1 MATTPLVNLSPFAGA
16 GAQFFDNNGVPLFGG
31 LLYTYASGTTTP
43 QATYTTPQA
52 TVQNSNPIVLDSSG
66 RTTQEIW
73 LLNGYS
79 YKFVLQNASATQIGS
94 YDNIPSTSTNSA
106 IINDAVSVAYEQGYS
121 VTAGS
126 FVVGNSYLI
135 TFVGTTNFTSIGASS
150 NTVGVYFVATGVGS
164 GTGTATLSRTV
175 QSKLQEIVSVKDFGA
190 TGNGTTDD
198 TVAIQAAIDAV
209 CPTVGSGFSAGAVYF
224 PAGNYLIS
232 STLNCTN
239 SRTSNTKSRDGLML
253 FGAGEGSVIIGQTNT
268 GYAMIETTGS
278 QWLTIRDLH
287 LSAGSTNPSTVGIYQ
302 GLSSTLPETQNQ
314 KFEKLIIGMGDNSSV
329 NNGQGTIGIWNFG
342 AEENT
347 YDTCY
352 VTANLPY
359 VFTAYATSP
368 NLGISYAH
376 SYQTL
381 ATSHSCGVNTLIGEN
396 FMVSLNFVNACLVTE
411 DVNSLNLE
419 NVFMS
424 NTGGTSGSNTY
435 AWKVFGSCS
444 GTNGNG
450 TIEAYGTALYI
461 IGALSAAEFR
471 FTFGSIS
478 NTSAPRIAIN
488 PVNSSGVIVNSNISF
503 YDNVSSARPLVNF
516 ISGYPTTPDQIVG
529 SYIANTTFKT
539 NVNAS
544 GNTYLA
550 LPENLK
556 FNVNTGNV
564 EIFGFYGGKS
574 YKYQIN
580 YQRDNIDIPP
590 IVCLQP
596 GSISSAE
603 ICRVQMPTVYGS
615 NNATSVSVRIRGNLS
630 IKSNGTNSMSTK
642 YIDAQISM
650 SSNYSTG
657 TVYFGA
663 GSTTGTADQL
673 VTTTPASVAPSGNNI
688 TAGAIT
694 ASVSSNVVSL
704 VMTATLAGANQETVQ
719 FNGNVEMIW
728 ANNIARAPSLL
739 IG

>member
-1 MATTPLVNLSPFAGA
+1 MLQGILPNGRQQFIDSNGNPL
-16 GAQFFDNNGVPLFGG
+16 
-31 LLYTYASGTTTP
+31 ASGSV
-43 QATYTTPQA
+43 Y
-52 TVQNSNPIVLDSSG
+52 
-66 RTTQEIW
+66 
-73 LLNGYS
+73 Y
-79 YKFVLQNASATQIGS
+79 Y
-94 YDNIPSTSTNSA
+94 IPSTTTFKTTYQDDLGTTPNTNPVVLDANGQCIAYGNGSYRQQVKDVNGNLIWDVQIDAPASQLDLTTFENNLASQNSTLSGSTLVGFYQGSTGSA
-106 IINDAVSVAYEQGYS
+106 GRTLQNKLKDFVSV
-121 VTAGS
+121 
-126 FVVGNSYLI
+126 L
-135 TFVGTTNFTSIGASS
+135 
-150 NTVGVYFVATGVGS
+150 
-164 GTGTATLSRTV
+164 
-175 QSKLQEIVSVKDFGA
+175 DFGA
-190 TGNGTTDD
+190 DPTGTNDSYA
-198 TVAIQAAIDAV
+198 AIQAAIDSV
-209 CPTVGSGFSAGAVYF
+209 CPLVGNSAGLSAGAVYF
-224 PAGNYLIS
+224 PAGNYLINT
-232 STLNCTN
+232 TLNLTN
-239 SRTSNTKSRDGLML
+239 NRLTGTKSRDGLML
-253 FGAGEGSVIIGQTNT
+253 FGAGEGSVIVGQTNT

-302 GLSSTLPETQNQ
+302 GVSSTLPETQNQ

-329 NNGQGTIGIWNFG
+329 NNSQGTIGIWNFG

-352 VTANLPY
+352 VAANLPY

-419 NVFMS
+419 NVYMA
-424 NTGGTSGSNTY
+424 NTGGTSGSNIY

-444 GTNGNG
+444 GANGNG

-461 IGALSAAEFR
+461 IGVLSAAEFR

-503 YDNVSSARPLVNF
+503 HDNVSSARSLVNF
-516 ISGYPTTPDQIVG
+516 ISGYPTTPDQVVG

-539 NVNAS
+539 NVDAS

-556 FNVNTGNV
+556 FNASTGNV
-564 EIFGFYGGKS
+564 DIFGFYGGKS

-590 IVCLQP
+590 IICFQS

-615 NNATSVSVRIRGNLS
+615 NNATSVSVRVKGNLS
-630 IKSNGTNSMSTK
+630 IKSTGTNSMSTK

-673 VTTTPASVAPSGNNI
+673 VTTTPASVNASGNNI

-694 ASVSSNVVSL
+694 ASLSSNVVSL
-704 VMTATLAGANQETVQ
+704 VMTPTLAGANQENVQ
-719 FNGNVEMIW
+719 FNGTAEMIW